1 MCLIFLFL
9 FIAKRLK
16 NCLYLHCTLA
26 GRCSLKLMTLYR
38 SIGERGGAIGGI
50 SHFCVVGING
60 SVLSVTCLQDLPHCK
75 DPSTKTTRRLQMA
88 CTSLMLVVKEVPAY
102 MHTSLNDFLFRNLY
116 IYLAIKRQK
125 TLLFT
130 P

>member
-1 MCLIFLFL
+1 MSNFFSL

-26 GRCSLKLMTLYR
+26 GRCSLKFVTLYR
-38 SIGERGGAIGGI
+38 STGEPGGAIGGI
-50 SHFCVVGING
+50 SHFCVERING

-88 CTSLMLVVKEVPAY
+88 CTSLMLVVKD
-102 MHTSLNDFLFRNLY
+102 MHTSLNDFCYSMICLE
-116 IYLAIKRQK
+116 ICTSI
-125 TLLFT
+125 
-130 P
+130 